1 MALDSPAMGYE
12 SLRECVVD
20 LEKRGELV
28 RVTDR
33 VDPFLEIAEVQRRI
47 FAANGPALLF
57 ENVKGT
63 RFPCL
68 SNLFGTKKRAEYIF
82 RDTLSHVRALV
93 AAKVDP
99 ASLAF
104 SPLMAAKLPF
114 AALHLLPKTVKKGP
128 VEDETIAISKLP
140 QIVGWPADGGPF
152 VTLPQVFTEDPDAP
166 GLRSSNM
173 GMYRVQ
179 LAGNRYETDRE
190 VGLHYQLHRGI
201 GVHHQ
206 KALSRGEPLRVR
218 VFVGGPP
225 AFMLAAVMP
234 LPEGLPELSF
244 AGALNGRAA
253 RMIPGKPHLHADAD
267 FCISGTVVG
276 RETKPEGPFG
286 DHLGYYAK
294 THEFPVLR
302 VDSVTCRRDA
312 IWPFTVVGRPPQEDT
327 IFGELIHDLT
337 ASLVP
342 DVLPGVRAVH
352 AVDEAGVHPLLLAV
366 GSERYVPYGT
376 DDAPQEL
383 LTQSN
388 AILGQGQMSLA
399 KYLLIADQA
408 DKPPS
413 LREIRAFFTHMLE
426 RIDPARD
433 LHFHVRTTI
442 DTLDYSGTGL
452 NRGSKLVVA
461 ARGKKRRELGREV
474 PSGLPPALTQGDFV
488 RDVRV
493 VSPGI
498 LVVGARP
505 FASSEEIE
513 AFAASLPERGLEGFP
528 LLVVTDDAAF
538 LAKTFANFLWVTFTR
553 SNPAIDVQ
561 GAGAFTSH
569 KAWGCRGSVVIDA
582 RQKPHHAPPL
592 VENAAITAQ
601 VDELFSKARGGVLSR
616 WG

>member
-1 MALDSPAMGYE
+1 MGYK
-12 SLRECVVD
+12 SLRECVLD
-20 LEKRGELV
+20 LEKRGELE
-28 RVTDR
+28 RVTER
-33 VDPFLEIAEVQRRI
+33 VDPFLEVAEIQRRI

-57 ENVKGT
+57 ENVQGT

-104 SPLMAAKLPF
+104 SPMLVAKLPF
-114 AALHLLPKTVKKGP
+114 AALHLLPKTVKRGA
-128 VEDETIAISKLP
+128 VLEESTSISKLP
-140 QIVGWPADGGPF
+140 QIVSWPADGGAF
-152 VTLPQVFTEDPDAP
+152 ITLPQVFTEDPETP
-166 GLRSSNM
+166 GLRASNM

-179 LAGNRYETDRE
+179 LGGNRYRADNE

-206 KALSRGEPLRVR
+206 KALARNEPLRVR
-218 VFVGGPP
+218 IFVGGPP
-225 AFMLAAVMP
+225 AFSLAAVMP

-253 RMIPGKPHLHADAD
+253 RMIPGAPHIHADAD

-302 VDSVTCRRDA
+302 VDSVTCRKDA

-337 ASLVP
+337 ASLIP
-342 DVLPGVRAVH
+342 NVLPGVRGVN

-366 GSERYVPYGT
+366 GSERYAPYGG

-399 KYLLIADQA
+399 KYLVIVDDADR
-408 DKPPS
+408 PPS
-413 LREIRAFFTHMLE
+413 LRNMPAFFTHVLE
-426 RIDPARD
+426 RIEPARD

-452 NRGSKLVVA
+452 NRGSKLVLC
-461 ARGKKRRELGREV
+461 ARGKKRRELAREV
-474 PSGLPPALTQGDFV
+474 PPGLSLGYRSAGASVAFA
-488 RDVRV
+488 REARV
-493 VSPGI
+493 VGPGI
-498 LVVGARP
+498 LALTTAP
-505 FASSEEIE
+505 FSSSDEAE
-513 AFAASLPERGLEGFP
+513 AFAASLPERGIEGFP
-528 LLVVTDDAAF
+528 LVVLVDDAAF
-538 LAKTFANFLWVTFTR
+538 VAKSFANFLWVTFTR
-553 SNPAIDVQ
+553 SNPAIDGH
-561 GAGAFTSH
+561 GAGAFVKN
-569 KAWGCRGSVVIDA
+569 KAWGCRGSVLIDA
-582 RQKPHHAPPL
+582 RSKPHHAPPL
-592 VENAAITAQ
+592 VENKDITAR
-601 VDELFSKARGGVLSR
+601 VDALFQKKGPLARWST
-616 WG
+616 

>member
-1 MALDSPAMGYE
+1 MGYE
-12 SLRECVVD
+12 SLRTCVLD
-20 LEKRGELV
+20 LEKHGELV
-28 RVTDR
+28 RVTER
-33 VDPFLEIAEVQRRI
+33 VDPFLEVAEIQRRI

-57 ENVKGT
+57 ENVQGT
-63 RFPCL
+63 KFPCL

-104 SPLMAAKLPF
+104 SPMLVAKLPF
-114 AALHLLPKTVKKGP
+114 AALHLVPKTVKHGP
-128 VEDETIAISKLP
+128 VQEVTTSISKLP
-140 QIVGWPADGGPF
+140 QIVSWPADGGAF
-152 VTLPQVFTEDPDAP
+152 VTLPQVYTEDPEAP
-166 GLRSSNM
+166 GLRASNM

-179 LAGNRYETDRE
+179 LGGNRYVPDRE

-218 VFVGGPP
+218 IFVGGPP
-225 AFMLAAVMP
+225 SFTLAAVMP

-253 RMIPGKPHLHADAD
+253 RMIPGSPHIHADAD

-294 THEFPVLR
+294 THEFPVLH
-302 VDSVTCRRDA
+302 VDSVTCRKDA

-337 ASLVP
+337 ASLIP
-342 DVLPGVRAVH
+342 NVLPGVRGVN
-352 AVDEAGVHPLLLAV
+352 AVDEAGVHPLLLAL
-366 GSERYVPYGT
+366 GSERYVPYAQ

-399 KYLLIADQA
+399 KYLLIADFA
-408 DKPPS
+408 DSPPS
-413 LREIRAFFTHMLE
+413 LRDVRAFFTHVLE
-426 RIDPARD
+426 RIEPSRD

-452 NRGSKLVVA
+452 NRGSKVVIA
-461 ARGKKRRELGREV
+461 ARGKKRRELAREV
-474 PSGLPPALTQGDFV
+474 PPGLSLGDFV

-498 LVVGARP
+498 LAVSTPP
-505 FASSEEIE
+505 FASSEEVE
-513 AFAASLPERGLEGFP
+513 AFASRLPERGIEGFP
-528 LLVVTDDAAF
+528 LVVVVDDAAF
-538 LAKTFANFLWVTFTR
+538 VAKTFANFLWVTFTR
-553 SNPAIDVQ
+553 SNPAVDVH
-561 GAGAFTSH
+561 GAGAFVAH
-569 KAWGCRGSVVIDA
+569 KAWGCRGSIVIDA
-582 RQKPHHAPPL
+582 RTKPHHAPPL
-592 VENAAITAQ
+592 VENADVSAR
-601 VDELFSKARGGVLSR
+601 VDALFSRAKGGVLSR